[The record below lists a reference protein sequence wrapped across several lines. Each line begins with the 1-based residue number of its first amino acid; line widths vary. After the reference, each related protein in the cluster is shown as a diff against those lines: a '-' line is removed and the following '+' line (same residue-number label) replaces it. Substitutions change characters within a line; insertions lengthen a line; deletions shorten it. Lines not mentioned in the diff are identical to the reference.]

1 MTENLLEDNPGE
13 SDEPDKVLNLG
24 RTPAQPDGPIDSEW
38 MIRNG
43 FNQSPKHGF
52 ELLFKRYHKVLCSHA
67 ARFVYSDTVAQDIVS
82 EVFCKL
88 WKSKAYANIT
98 SSYRFYLFRSVRN
111 EAYNYIRL
119 EFRPMEQLDAAAAHV
134 SGNGQL
140 PDMITQYEEVLNQV
154 QQLVQSLPPQCRKI
168 FLMSRFEEKKY
179 QEIADELGIS
189 IKTVEVH
196 ISRALLSM
204 RHGLKEHWI

>member
-1 MTENLLEDNPGE
+1 MTDNLPQNTSRED
-13 SDEPDKVLNLG
+13 DEPHKVLDLAS
-24 RTPAQPDGPIDSEW
+24 RPVQTDGPIDSEW

-43 FNQSPKHGF
+43 FERSPKHGF

-67 ARFVYSDTVAQDIVS
+67 ARFVYSEAVAQDIVS

-88 WKSKAYANIT
+88 WKSRSYENIT

-119 EFRPMEQLDAAAAHV
+119 EFQPMEQLEAAASHV
-134 SGNGQL
+134 SGNSQL
-140 PDMITQYEEVLNQV
+140 PDMITQYEEILHHVER
-154 QQLVQSLPPQCRKI
+154 LVQNLPPQCRKI

-196 ISRALLSM
+196 ISRALLSL

>member
-1 MTENLLEDNPGE
+1 MTDHLLKNISRENDE
-13 SDEPDKVLNLG
+13 SDKVLNQGQRPL
-24 RTPAQPDGPIDSEW
+24 QSENPIDSEW

-67 ARFVYSDTVAQDIVS
+67 ARFVYSEAVAQDIVS

-88 WKSKAYANIT
+88 WKSGAYENIT

-119 EFRPMEQLDAAAAHV
+119 EFRPTEQLDAAAAQIT
-134 SGNGQL
+134 GNGQL
-140 PDMITQYEEVLNQV
+140 PDMITQYEEILNHV
-154 QQLVQSLPPQCRKI
+154 ERLVQNLPPQCRKV

-196 ISRALLSM
+196 ISRALLSL

>member
-1 MTENLLEDNPGE
+1 MTDNLPKNTSRENN
-13 SDEPDKVLNLG
+13 EPDKVLNLG
-24 RTPAQPDGPIDSEW
+24 SRPAQTDGPIDSEW

-43 FNQSPKHGF
+43 FEKSPKHGF

-67 ARFVYSDTVAQDIVS
+67 ARFVYSEAVAQDIVS

-88 WKSKAYANIT
+88 WKSRSYENIT

-119 EFRPMEQLDAAAAHV
+119 EFQPMEQLEAAAGHV

-140 PDMITQYEEVLNQV
+140 PDMITQYEEILNHV
-154 QQLVQSLPPQCRKI
+154 ERLVQGLPPQCRKI

-196 ISRALLSM
+196 ISRALLSL

>member
-1 MTENLLEDNPGE
+1 MTENLLQDTSREK
-13 SDEPDKVLNLG
+13 DEPDKVLNLG
-24 RTPAQPDGPIDSEW
+24 TGSAQTDGPVDSEW

-43 FNQSPKHGF
+43 FAKSPRHGF

-67 ARFVYSDTVAQDIVS
+67 ARFVYSDAVAQDIVS

-88 WKSKAYANIT
+88 WKSKAYENIT

-119 EFRPMEQLDAAAAHV
+119 EFQPMEQLEAAAGHV
-134 SGNGQL
+134 SGNSQL
-140 PDMITQYEEVLNQV
+140 PDMITQYEEVLHHV
-154 QQLVQSLPPQCRKI
+154 EQLVHSLPPQCRKI

-204 RHGLKEHWI
+204 RQGLKEHWI

>member
-1 MTENLLEDNPGE
+1 MTDNLLQNISRENDE
-13 SDEPDKVLNLG
+13 SDKVLNQEN
-24 RTPAQPDGPIDSEW
+24 RPAQADGPIDSEW

-67 ARFVYSDTVAQDIVS
+67 ARFVYSEAVAQDIVS

-88 WKSKAYANIT
+88 WKSCAYKNIT

-119 EFRPMEQLDAAAAHV
+119 EFRPMEQLEAAATQV
-134 SGNGQL
+134 TSNGQL
-140 PDMITQYEEVLNQV
+140 PDMITQYEEVLNHV
-154 QQLVQSLPPQCRKI
+154 ERLVQNLPPQCRKV

-196 ISRALLSM
+196 ISRALLSL

>member
-1 MTENLLEDNPGE
+1 MTDNLLQNTSREN
-13 SDEPDKVLNLG
+13 DEPDKVLNLG
-24 RTPAQPDGPIDSEW
+24 LRPAQADSPVDSEW

-67 ARFVYSDTVAQDIVS
+67 ARFVYSDAVAQDIVS

-88 WKSKAYANIT
+88 WKSRAYENIT

-119 EFRPMEQLDAAAAHV
+119 EFRPMEQLEAAATHV

-140 PDMITQYEEVLNQV
+140 PDMITQYEEILNHV
-154 QQLVQSLPPQCRKI
+154 EQLVQSLPPQCRKV

-196 ISRALLSM
+196 ISRALQSM

>member
-1 MTENLLEDNPGE
+1 MTENLLQDTSREK
-13 SDEPDKVLNLG
+13 DEPDKVLNLG
-24 RTPAQPDGPIDSEW
+24 LGSPQADGPVDNEW

-43 FNQSPKHGF
+43 FAKSPRHGF

-67 ARFVYSDTVAQDIVS
+67 ARFVYSDAVAQDIVS

-88 WKSKAYANIT
+88 WKSKAYENIT

-119 EFRPMEQLDAAAAHV
+119 EFQPMEQLEAAAGHV
-134 SGNGQL
+134 SGNSQL
-140 PDMITQYEEVLNQV
+140 PDMITQYEEVLHHV
-154 QQLVQSLPPQCRKI
+154 EQLVHSLPPQCRKI

-204 RHGLKEHWI
+204 RQGLKEHWI

>member
-1 MTENLLEDNPGE
+1 MTDNLLQNTSREN
-13 SDEPDKVLNLG
+13 DEPDKVLNLG
-24 RTPAQPDGPIDSEW
+24 LRPAQADSPTDSEW

-67 ARFVYSDTVAQDIVS
+67 ARFVYSDAVAQDIVS

-88 WKSKAYANIT
+88 WKSRSYENIT

-119 EFRPMEQLDAAAAHV
+119 EFRPMEQLEAAATYV

-140 PDMITQYEEVLNQV
+140 PDMITQYEEILNHV
-154 QQLVQSLPPQCRKI
+154 EQLVQSLPPQCRKVFI
-168 FLMSRFEEKKY
+168 MSRFEEKKY

>member
-1 MTENLLEDNPGE
+1 MTDNLLQNISRENDE
-13 SDEPDKVLNLG
+13 SDKVLNQEN
-24 RTPAQPDGPIDSEW
+24 RPAQADGPIDSEW

-67 ARFVYSDTVAQDIVS
+67 ARFVYSEAVAQDIVS

-88 WKSKAYANIT
+88 WKSGAYKNIT

-119 EFRPMEQLDAAAAHV
+119 EFRPMEQLEAAATQV
-134 SGNGQL
+134 TSNGQL
-140 PDMITQYEEVLNQV
+140 PDMITQYEEVLNHV
-154 QQLVQSLPPQCRKI
+154 ERLVQNLPPQCRKV

-196 ISRALLSM
+196 ISRALLSL

>member
-1 MTENLLEDNPGE
+1 MSNHIAPNLHGENNPPLQIPPADFRTLAMDNP
-13 SDEPDKVLNLG
+13 
-24 RTPAQPDGPIDSEW
+24 ADSEW
-38 MIRNG
+38 IIRNG
-43 FNQSPKHGF
+43 FEQSARHGF

-67 ARFVYSDTVAQDIVS
+67 VRFVYSEEVAQDIVS

-88 WKSKAYANIT
+88 WKSRSYEGIT
-98 SSYRFYLFRSVRN
+98 TSYRFYLFRSVRN

-119 EFRPMEQLDAAAAHV
+119 EFQPMEQLEAAESQM
-134 SGNGQL
+134 SGRGNL
-140 PDMITQYEEVLNQV
+140 PDMIAQYEEVLNRV
-154 QQLVQSLPPQCRKI
+154 EKIIDSLPPQCRKI
-168 FLMSRFEEKKY
+168 FLMSRFEGKKY
-179 QEIADELGIS
+179 KEIADELGIS

>member
-1 MTENLLEDNPGE
+1 MSNHIAPNLHGESNPPGQIPPTDFRPLGMDNP
-13 SDEPDKVLNLG
+13 
-24 RTPAQPDGPIDSEW
+24 ADSEW
-38 MIRNG
+38 VIRNG
-43 FNQSPKHGF
+43 FEQSAKHGF

-67 ARFVYSDTVAQDIVS
+67 VRFVYSEEVAQDIVS

-88 WKSKAYANIT
+88 WKTRSYESIT

-119 EFRPMEQLDAAAAHV
+119 EFQPMEQLEAAESQT
-134 SGNGQL
+134 SGRGNS
-140 PDMITQYEEVLNQV
+140 PDMITQYEEVLNRV
-154 QQLVQSLPPQCRKI
+154 EKIVDSLPPQCRKI
-168 FLMSRFEEKKY
+168 FLMSRFEGKKY
-179 QEIADELGIS
+179 KEIADELGIS

-204 RHGLKEHWI
+204 RQGLKEHWI

>member
-1 MTENLLEDNPGE
+1 MIDNVPQNNPRAN
-13 SDEPDKVLNLG
+13 DEPDKVLNLG
-24 RTPAQPDGPIDSEW
+24 PRPPQADGPIDSEW

-43 FNQSPKHGF
+43 FEQSPKHGF

-67 ARFVYSDTVAQDIVS
+67 ARFVYSDAVAQDIVS

-88 WKSKAYANIT
+88 WKSRSYENIT

-119 EFRPMEQLDAAAAHV
+119 EFQPMEQLDAAASHV

-140 PDMITQYEEVLNQV
+140 PDMITQYEEVLNHV
-154 QQLVQSLPPQCRKI
+154 ERLVQSLPPQCRKI
-168 FLMSRFEEKKY
+168 FLMSRFEDKKY

-204 RHGLKEHWI
+204 RQGLKEHWI

>member
-1 MTENLLEDNPGE
+1 MTDNLPQNTSRED
-13 SDEPDKVLNLG
+13 DEPHKVLDLAS
-24 RTPAQPDGPIDSEW
+24 RSVQTDGPIDSEW

-43 FNQSPKHGF
+43 FEKSPKHGF

-67 ARFVYSDTVAQDIVS
+67 ARFVYSEAVAQDIVS

-88 WKSKAYANIT
+88 WKSRSYENIT

-119 EFRPMEQLDAAAAHV
+119 EFQPMEQLEAAAGHL

-140 PDMITQYEEVLNQV
+140 PDMITQYEEILHHVE
-154 QQLVQSLPPQCRKI
+154 QLVQNLPPQCRKI
-168 FLMSRFEEKKY
+168 FLMSRFEEKRY

-196 ISRALLSM
+196 ISRALLSL